1 MVVLWIMV
9 LLTALA
15 TEFVSAMKTEVHTT
29 RNYKE
34 DIESYNLARAGINLA
49 MAEILQTAQFHSY
62 NNTWGFIVGK
72 PAEASPLPGADNK
85 SAGNT
90 GNFKLIQRNDIP
102 LGAGTIS
109 YSIQDENGKINLNA
123 ASRDQ
128 LIKVLTVSG
137 LEIGE
142 LRDIIAD
149 SILDW
154 IDKDDDTRLNGAE
167 SKYYLSLNPPYRAKN
182 GDFYSVDELIKVR
195 GVTEEILYG
204 STQAVIGDRPR
215 YLGLDKFFTVQNVN
229 TLNPNTASPQLLSLY
244 FPEEQAQ
251 QILVD
256 REEKGYSTIAVSTHF
271 KITSTGKINNSQTTH
286 TIVAIIEKIGNDN
299 KSTLIARYWNDNA
312 TTS

>member
-29 RNYKE
+29 RNFKE
-34 DIESYNLARAGINLA
+34 DIESHNLARAGINLA
-49 MAEILQTAQFHSY
+49 MAEILQTALFHSY
-62 NNTWGFIVGK
+62 NNTVGFIVGK
-72 PAEASPLPGADNK
+72 PAGTNPEPGTDSP
-85 SAGNT
+85 STGNM
-90 GNFKLIQRNDIP
+90 GNFKLVQRNDIP
-102 LGAGTIS
+102 LGSGTVS
-109 YSIQDENGKINLNA
+109 YSIQDENGKVNLNTA
-123 ASRDQ
+123 TRDQ
-128 LIKVLTVSG
+128 LVKVLTVSG

-142 LRDIIAD
+142 LRDTIAD

-154 IDKDDDTRLNGAE
+154 IDKDEDTRLNGAE

-182 GDFYSVDELIKVR
+182 GDFYTVDELIKIR

-204 STQAVIGDRPR
+204 SKQAVIDNRPR

-229 TLNPNTASPQLLSLY
+229 TFNPNTASPQLLSLY
-244 FPEEQAQ
+244 YSEDQAQ
-251 QILVD
+251 QILLD

-286 TIVAIIEKIGNDN
+286 TIVAIIEKIGNDS